1 MVLSCGAD
9 ILSRM
14 SDYERIAAS
23 IRQLQTSFRE
33 QPSLEEL
40 ASAADL
46 SPHHFQRV
54 FQRWAGVSP
63 KKFLQCL
70 TVQAARP
77 RLQDGASVLEAAL
90 DAGLSGPGRLHDL
103 TVRLEAAS
111 PGEIKSGG
119 RGWTIR
125 WGFAESPFGVCLIA
139 SGQRGL
145 LRLSF
150 VDQPDDA
157 SALAILQTDWPAA
170 TLQRDPAHAASIV
183 QTMFAAKPPEAPSL
197 RCVVRGTEFQVL
209 VWRALLEVRPG
220 QLTTYSQI
228 ARRIDRPAAVRAV
241 GTAVGRNPIACLIPC
256 HRVIRST
263 GVIGEYRW
271 GSPRKRL
278 LVATE
283 LMRSS

>member
-70 TVQAARP
+70 TVQAARR

>member
-70 TVQAARP
+70 TVQAARQ

>member
-70 TVQAARP
+70 TVQAARQ

-183 QTMFAAKPPEAPSL
+183 QTMFTAEPPEAPSL

-220 QLTTYSQI
+220 QLTTYGQI

>member
-70 TVQAARP
+70 TVQAARQ

-150 VDQPDDA
+150 VDQPDDT

-183 QTMFAAKPPEAPSL
+183 QTMFAAEPPEAPSL

-220 QLTTYSQI
+220 QLTTYGQI